1 MSVCVCSNECAKT
14 AIRRATQTTEDYRKI
29 RPTSWAA
36 RFRLEMRCFQEN
48 EKKNYS
54 NVPQRS
60 GKQHSVW
67 YANIA
72 IRALLIRLLCANK
85 HYLLIYLLTALQ
97 FWADV
102 KYLRIAHGA
111 TAGCGRGLV
120 YYPQYLR
127 FGSLYFFLLNFSCQ
141 LNNSLIVLLC
151 LWRLCAAEV
160 SLRPVVSMSAPRQ
173 HGLVRTTGEA
183 ASPIHIMLRWR
194 RHMTASIFSSLVENE
209 WRCLYHFPTIK
220 EIVIACKCCVHVQ
233 RLSNSRSPHGG

>member
-1 MSVCVCSNECAKT
+1 MASCWKISYQEITILTNRQSLLHIIVILKIMRAMSVCVCSNECAKT

-102 KYLRIAHGA
+102 KYLRI
-111 TAGCGRGLV
+111 TQRGNSRLWK
-120 YYPQYLR
+120 R
-127 FGSLYFFLLNFSCQ
+127 FGLLPAILEIWFIIFLPLELQ
-141 LNNSLIVLLC
+141 LS
-151 LWRLCAAEV
+151 
-160 SLRPVVSMSAPRQ
+160 
-173 HGLVRTTGEA
+173 T
-183 ASPIHIMLRWR
+183 
-194 RHMTASIFSSLVENE
+194 
-209 WRCLYHFPTIK
+209 
-220 EIVIACKCCVHVQ
+220 
-233 RLSNSRSPHGG
+233 